1 MQAVATHSAAPAV
14 TIYNGIP
21 TVLSTNIADVFGKRH
36 DHVLRDIE
44 SILKTTPEE
53 RLNNFIKIDIEKPA
67 NLGNGVVKYRAYALT
82 KEGFTFLAMGFTGTK
97 AAQFK
102 WAYIDEFKRMEE
114 ALRNPPKP
122 EYISVE
128 HRWAIQKAVGRKARG
143 QSVNYQT
150 VYRALKDHFKVE
162 KYTHILEADF
172 DAAIAFIE
180 SLPPM
185 QLPPLN
191 APAPRQLSAAPQKE
205 PRKFLVD
212 EKYLE
217 RQRTFIYNWRYL
229 YKDSLE
235 LILELLYRMQSPLAP
250 ALWEAIHD
258 MYLWKAER
266 DLAKLGYDVKEL
278 DCYKSWASHQP
289 KRLTA

>member
-1 MQAVATHSAAPAV
+1 MSQIIATNAFKVIEGRPVTSSRIVAE
-14 TIYNGIP
+14 Y
-21 TVLSTNIADVFGKRH
+21 FGKKHSDVVRAVVNTIAAKPELEASRNFAQWSE
-36 DHVLRDIE
+36 DVEIGSGAKRTVVGYWMDRKGF
-44 SILKTTPEE
+44 SI
-53 RLNNFIKIDIEKPA
+53 
-67 NLGNGVVKYRAYALT
+67 
-82 KEGFTFLAMGFTGTK
+82 LAMGFTGAK
-97 AAQFK
+97 ALEVKCAFYDQF
-102 WAYIDEFKRMEE
+102 ERMEE

-122 EYISVE
+122 EYITVE

-150 VYRALKDHFKVE
+150 VYRALKDQFKVE

-172 DAAIAFIE
+172 DAAIDFIE
-180 SLPPM
+180 S
-185 QLPPLN
+185 LPPLN
-191 APAPRQLSAAPQKE
+191 APAPKQLSAAPQKE

-278 DCYKSWASHQP
+278 DCYKSWASQQP

>member
-1 MQAVATHSAAPAV
+1 MSNLLKQEAFRVIEGRPVTSSRIVAE
-14 TIYNGIP
+14 Y
-21 TVLSTNIADVFGKRH
+21 FGKQH
-36 DHVLRDIE
+36 HHVVRDIRNLIAQKPDLE
-44 SILKTTPEE
+44 RNANFGECSETVSLANGATRQVPMYWMDRKGFSI
-53 RLNNFIKIDIEKPA
+53 
-67 NLGNGVVKYRAYALT
+67 
-82 KEGFTFLAMGFTGTK
+82 LAMGFTGAK
-97 AAQFK
+97 ALDFKCAFYDQF
-102 WAYIDEFKRMEE
+102 ERMEE

-191 APAPRQLSAAPQKE
+191 APAPKQLSAAPQKE

-212 EKYLE
+212 ERYME
-217 RQRTFIYNWRYL
+217 RQRTFIYYVRYL
-229 YKDSLE
+229 FREELDLFIDFMRRVDSP
-235 LILELLYRMQSPLAP
+235 RAGQF
-250 ALWEAIHD
+250 WEAVHG
-258 MYLWKAER
+258 MHLSTAER
-266 DLAKLGYDVKEL
+266 DLAKLGFDVKEL

>member
-1 MQAVATHSAAPAV
+1 MSQIIATDAFKIIEGRPVTSSRIVAEYFGKKHSDVVRAVANTIAAKPELEASRNFAQWSEDV
-14 TIYNGIP
+14 EIGSGAKR
-21 TVLSTNIADVFGKRH
+21 TVVGYWMDRKGF
-36 DHVLRDIE
+36 
-44 SILKTTPEE
+44 SI
-53 RLNNFIKIDIEKPA
+53 
-67 NLGNGVVKYRAYALT
+67 
-82 KEGFTFLAMGFTGTK
+82 LAMGFTGAK
-97 AAQFK
+97 ALDFKCAFYDQF
-102 WAYIDEFKRMEE
+102 ERMEE

-122 EYISVE
+122 EYITIE

-172 DAAIAFIE
+172 DAAIDFIE
-180 SLPPM
+180 SLPP
-185 QLPPLN
+185 LS
-191 APAPRQLSAAPQKE
+191 APAPKQLSAAPQKE

-278 DCYKSWASHQP
+278 DCYKSWASQQP
-289 KRLTA
+289 KHLTA

>member
-1 MQAVATHSAAPAV
+1 MSNLIKQEAFRVIDGRPVTSSRIVAE
-14 TIYNGIP
+14 Y
-21 TVLSTNIADVFGKRH
+21 FGKQH
-36 DHVLRDIE
+36 HHVVRDIRNLIAQKPDLE
-44 SILKTTPEE
+44 RNANFGECSETVSLANGATRQVPMYWMDRKGFSI
-53 RLNNFIKIDIEKPA
+53 
-67 NLGNGVVKYRAYALT
+67 
-82 KEGFTFLAMGFTGTK
+82 LAMGFTGAK
-97 AAQFK
+97 ALDFKCAFYDQF
-102 WAYIDEFKRMEE
+102 ERMEE

-180 SLPPM
+180 SLSPM

-191 APAPRQLSAAPQKE
+191 APAPKQLSAAPQKE

-229 YKDSLE
+229 FRDELETYLRFLRMVDSP
-235 LILELLYRMQSPLAP
+235 RAP
-250 ALWEAIHD
+250 HLWEAIHD
-258 MYLWKAER
+258 LHLDQAER
-266 DLAKLGYDVKEL
+266 DLAKLGFDVKEL

-289 KRLTA
+289 KREAA

>member
-1 MQAVATHSAAPAV
+1 MSNLIKQEAFRVIDGRPVTSSRIVAE
-14 TIYNGIP
+14 Y
-21 TVLSTNIADVFGKRH
+21 FGKQH
-36 DHVLRDIE
+36 HHVVRDIRNLIAQKPDLE
-44 SILKTTPEE
+44 RNANFGECSETVSLANGATRQVPMYWMDRKGFSI
-53 RLNNFIKIDIEKPA
+53 
-67 NLGNGVVKYRAYALT
+67 
-82 KEGFTFLAMGFTGTK
+82 LAMGFTGAK
-97 AAQFK
+97 ALDFKCAFYDQF
-102 WAYIDEFKRMEE
+102 ERMEE

-191 APAPRQLSAAPQKE
+191 APATQRAPAE
-205 PRKFLVD
+205 PPRKAVQVNEIFMDRL
-212 EKYLE
+212 L
-217 RQRTFIYNWRYL
+217 TFVYCWRYL
-229 YKDSLE
+229 FRDELETYLRFLRMVDSP
-235 LILELLYRMQSPLAP
+235 RAP
-250 ALWEAIHD
+250 HLWEAIHD
-258 MYLWKAER
+258 LSLSTIEVE
-266 DLAKLGYDVKEL
+266 LAKYGYDVKEL
-278 DCYKSWASHQP
+278 DCYKSWASQQP

>member
-1 MQAVATHSAAPAV
+1 MSNLIKQEAFRVIDGRPVTSSRIVAE
-14 TIYNGIP
+14 Y
-21 TVLSTNIADVFGKRH
+21 FGKQH
-36 DHVLRDIE
+36 HHVVRDIRNLIAQKPDLE
-44 SILKTTPEE
+44 RNANFGECSETVSLANGATRQVPMYWMDRKGFSI
-53 RLNNFIKIDIEKPA
+53 
-67 NLGNGVVKYRAYALT
+67 
-82 KEGFTFLAMGFTGTK
+82 LAMGFTGAK
-97 AAQFK
+97 ALDFKCAFYDQF
-102 WAYIDEFKRMEE
+102 ERMEE

-191 APAPRQLSAAPQKE
+191 APATQRAPAE
-205 PRKFLVD
+205 PPRKAVQVNEIFMDRL
-212 EKYLE
+212 L
-217 RQRTFIYNWRYL
+217 TFVYCWRYL
-229 YKDSLE
+229 FRDELETYLRFLRMVDSP
-235 LILELLYRMQSPLAP
+235 RAP
-250 ALWEAIHD
+250 HLWEAIHD
-258 MYLWKAER
+258 LSLYTIEVE
-266 DLAKLGYDVKEL
+266 LAKYGYDVKEL

-289 KRLTA
+289 TRKAA

>member
-1 MQAVATHSAAPAV
+1 MLETQNLPVVSIV
-14 TIYNGIP
+14 NGQP
-21 TVLSTNIADVFGKRH
+21 TTLST
-36 DHVLRDIE
+36 DI
-44 SILKTTPEE
+44 S
-53 RLNNFIKIDIEKPA
+53 NFFEKPHNDVLKA
-67 NLGNGVVKYRAYALT
+67 IRAILSKLPEDRLGNFSQTVVTRTNPSGGAPIQSRAYRLT
-82 KEGFTFLAMGFTGTK
+82 RDGFTFLAMGFTGEK
-97 AAQFK
+97 AQVFK
-102 WAYIDEFKRMEE
+102 WAYIDAFNRMEE

-122 EYISVE
+122 EYITVE

-172 DAAIAFIE
+172 DAAIDFIE
-180 SLPPM
+180 SLPP
-185 QLPPLN
+185 LS
-191 APAPRQLSAAPQKE
+191 APAPKQISAAPQKE

-278 DCYKSWASHQP
+278 DCYKSWASQQP

>member
-1 MQAVATHSAAPAV
+1 MLETQNLPVVSIV
-14 TIYNGIP
+14 NGQP
-21 TVLSTNIADVFGKRH
+21 TTLST
-36 DHVLRDIE
+36 DI
-44 SILKTTPEE
+44 S
-53 RLNNFIKIDIEKPA
+53 NFFEKPHNDVLKA
-67 NLGNGVVKYRAYALT
+67 IQAILSKLPEDRLGNFSQTVVTRTNPSGGAPIQSRAYRLT
-82 KEGFTFLAMGFTGTK
+82 RDGFTFLAMGFTGEK
-97 AAQFK
+97 AQVFK
-102 WAYIDEFKRMEE
+102 WAYIDAFNRMEE

-122 EYISVE
+122 EYITVE

-185 QLPPLN
+185 QLPPPN
-191 APAPRQLSAAPQKE
+191 APTTQRAPAEP
-205 PRKFLVD
+205 PRKAVQVNEIFMDRL
-212 EKYLE
+212 L
-217 RQRTFIYNWRYL
+217 TFVYCWRYL
-229 YKDSLE
+229 FRDELETYLRFLRMVDSP
-235 LILELLYRMQSPLAP
+235 RAP
-250 ALWEAIHD
+250 HLWEAIHD
-258 MYLWKAER
+258 LSLSTIEVE
-266 DLAKLGYDVKEL
+266 LAKYGYDVKEL

>member
-1 MQAVATHSAAPAV
+1 MLETQNLPVVSIV
-14 TIYNGIP
+14 NGQP
-21 TVLSTNIADVFGKRH
+21 TTLST
-36 DHVLRDIE
+36 DI
-44 SILKTTPEE
+44 S
-53 RLNNFIKIDIEKPA
+53 NFFEKPHNDVLKA
-67 NLGNGVVKYRAYALT
+67 IRAILSKLPEDRLGNFSQTVVTRTNPSGGAPIQSRAYRLT
-82 KEGFTFLAMGFTGTK
+82 RDGFTFLAMGFTGEK
-97 AAQFK
+97 AQGFK
-102 WAYIDEFKRMEE
+102 WAYIDAFNRMEE

-122 EYISVE
+122 EYITVE

-185 QLPPLN
+185 QLPPPN
-191 APAPRQLSAAPQKE
+191 APTTQRAPAEP
-205 PRKFLVD
+205 PRKAVQVNEIFMDRL
-212 EKYLE
+212 L
-217 RQRTFIYNWRYL
+217 TFVYCWRYL
-229 YKDSLE
+229 FRDELETYLRFLRMVDSP
-235 LILELLYRMQSPLAP
+235 RAP
-250 ALWEAIHD
+250 HLWEAIHD
-258 MYLWKAER
+258 LSLSTIEVE
-266 DLAKLGYDVKEL
+266 LAKYGYDVKEL

>member
-1 MQAVATHSAAPAV
+1 MSQIIATDAFKIIEGRPVTSSRIVAE
-14 TIYNGIP
+14 Y
-21 TVLSTNIADVFGKRH
+21 FGKKHSDVVRAVVNTIAAKPELEASRNFAQWSE
-36 DHVLRDIE
+36 DVEIGSGAKRTVVGYWMDRKGF
-44 SILKTTPEE
+44 SI
-53 RLNNFIKIDIEKPA
+53 
-67 NLGNGVVKYRAYALT
+67 
-82 KEGFTFLAMGFTGTK
+82 LAMGFTGAK
-97 AAQFK
+97 ALDFKCAFYDQF
-102 WAYIDEFKRMEE
+102 ERMEE

-122 EYISVE
+122 EYITVE

-172 DAAIAFIE
+172 DAAIDFIE

-191 APAPRQLSAAPQKE
+191 APSPKQISAAPQKE
-205 PRKFLVD
+205 PKKFLVD

-278 DCYKSWASHQP
+278 DCYKSWASQQP
-289 KRLTA
+289 KHLTA

>member
-1 MQAVATHSAAPAV
+1 MLETQNLPVVSIV
-14 TIYNGIP
+14 NGQP
-21 TVLSTNIADVFGKRH
+21 TTLST
-36 DHVLRDIE
+36 DI
-44 SILKTTPEE
+44 S
-53 RLNNFIKIDIEKPA
+53 NFFEKPHNDVLKA
-67 NLGNGVVKYRAYALT
+67 IRAILSKLPEDRLGNFSQTVVTRTNPSGGAPIQSRAYRLT
-82 KEGFTFLAMGFTGTK
+82 RDGFTFLAMGFTGEK
-97 AAQFK
+97 AQVFK
-102 WAYIDEFKRMEE
+102 WAYIDAFNRMEE

-122 EYISVE
+122 EYITVE